1 MTTAL
6 KMLLGLGLGL
16 GACSPTTPVAEAP
29 VAEADPVVAEADP
42 VVAEAPVVYEV
53 AKVTAYTADC
63 KGCTGITRDGTVA
76 ESHKRILAAD
86 PRHYPLGTRVE
97 LTFPDGDVKV
107 YTVRD
112 TGGAIKGPNRFDM
125 LVKTERFAVK
135 WGVQHIKYRVLPTK

>member
-1 MTTAL
+1 MLFLLLACPPTAT
-6 KMLLGLGLGL
+6 
-16 GACSPTTPVAEAP
+16 ATRNSPPAVSETAP
-29 VAEADPVVAEADP
+29 
-42 VVAEAPVVYEV
+42 APVVEEASTKT

-63 KGCTGITRDGTVA
+63 KGCIGITRDGTVA

-86 PRHYPLGTRVE
+86 PRYYPLGTRVE

-112 TGGAIKGPNRFDM
+112 TGGAIKGPGRFDM